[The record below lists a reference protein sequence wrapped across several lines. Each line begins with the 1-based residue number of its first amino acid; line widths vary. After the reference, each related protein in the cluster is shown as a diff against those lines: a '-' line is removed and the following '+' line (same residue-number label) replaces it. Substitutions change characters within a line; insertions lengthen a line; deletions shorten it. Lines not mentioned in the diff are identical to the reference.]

1 MTDQFTIG
9 QLAQQTGV
17 PIRTIRFY
25 EAEGVLPPPPRSP
38 SGYRL
43 YSPSDA
49 RRLRLARN
57 AKRLG
62 LSLPQVKTLV
72 ADAFQAK
79 CQDYGKLMLG
89 TLARQHAA
97 IDHQIEQLQA
107 LKTELATVEQE
118 IRHDVAHCLPGQQVQ
133 ECTSCAGIDQKGEPS
148 HAVPVSLP
156 LRRMPLRLLTE

>member
-25 EAEGVLPPPPRSP
+25 EAEGVLPQPARSL

-43 YSPSDA
+43 YSPIDA

-62 LSLPQVKTLV
+62 LTLPQVKTLV
-72 ADAFQAK
+72 AEAFQGE
-79 CQDYGKLMLG
+79 CQDYGELMLG
-89 TLARQHAA
+89 TLTRQQEA
-97 IDHQIEQLQA
+97 IDHQIAQLQA
-107 LKTELATVEQE
+107 LKAELATVEQE
-118 IRHDVAHCLPGQQVQ
+118 IRHDVAHCPPGQQVQ
-133 ECTSCAGIDQKGEPS
+133 DCTACAGIDQKGES
-148 HAVPVSLP
+148 DDAMSVPLP
-156 LRRMPLRLLTE
+156 MRRMPLRLLAE